1 MTLSPMSMTALALA
15 CFMTAASTAQA
26 APARDKTAAV
36 HQKKAARVAPQ
47 AKAPAARSDESW
59 MDRAS
64 NPSNSGGGGG
74 GGY

>member
-1 MTLSPMSMTALALA
+1 MTISPVSVTALGLA
-15 CFMTAASTAQA
+15 CLLAATSA
-26 APARDKTAAV
+26 APAAPRDKVAAV
-36 HQKKAARVAPQ
+36 HQKKAARAAPQ